1 MPISWALHS
10 ALLVRAR
17 AILYSAWNDYY
28 AGDYEWTIR
37 KAWISSSIATLHL
50 NPSGDMPLAARA
62 YYSSCERL
70 TKTTAEASLLDS
82 YNLAVSDEWLRL
94 VVGSTISIPGKQ
106 EALEALEASVKIL
119 DSVHVCGPMRLE
131 ISAPPPVSFSNSIK
145 VGNTL
150 IAIIEGV
157 KKESLFERLRKF
169 KEYLN
174 PLYFNIVLAPD
185 EALGY
190 LQLPGPSWQLQVG
203 EVEAVTDEDGV
214 ASYILS
220 ARPDRE

>member
-17 AILYSAWNDYY
+17 GILFSAWNDYY
-28 AGDYEWTIR
+28 SEDYEWTIR
-37 KAWISSSIATLHL
+37 KAWISSSIATLQL
-50 NPSGDMPLAARA
+50 DPLGNMPLGARL
-62 YYSSCERL
+62 YYSECSTLKEL
-70 TKTTAEASLLDS
+70 TIDATLLDS

-94 VVGSTISIPGKQ
+94 VIGSTLSAPGRQ

-119 DSVHVCGPMRLE
+119 DSIHVCGPMKFKV
-131 ISAPPPVSFSNSIK
+131 SSPPPVSFSNSIK
-145 VGNTL
+145 VGSIL
-150 IAIIEGV
+150 VAIIDGV
-157 KKESLFERLRKF
+157 KKESLFERLRRF
-169 KEYLN
+169 KGELN
-174 PLYFNIVLAPD
+174 PLYFNIVLSPD

-190 LQLPGPSWQLQVG
+190 LELPGPSWQLQVG

-220 ARPDRE
+220 SRPNRE